1 MRGLEG
7 TLAPENSTS
16 GFVWVKK
23 SQVNADKILSYRQL
37 HDQLTDP
44 KRHHRRIQS
53 SFTQNSQKL
62 ETNQIYIKSTMGKF
76 TIVDSYTGI
85 PHSNLTD

>member
-7 TLAPENSTS
+7 TLAPENSTP

-23 SQVNADKILSYRQL
+23 SQINADKILSHRQL
-37 HDQLTDP
+37 YDQLTDP

-53 SFTQNSQKL
+53 SFTYSQKL
-62 ETNQIYIKSTMGKF
+62 ETNQIYIKSTMGKL
-76 TIVDSYTGI
+76 TMVDSYTGI